1 LLEGD
6 FAVCGTDSDAVP
18 SLGKAKG
25 MSFVGMTGEISIS
38 PQLSLSLILDE
49 VNCASPPKE
58 SLLR

>member
-1 LLEGD
+1 M
-6 FAVCGTDSDAVP
+6 CGTDSDAVP

-25 MSFVGMTGEISIS
+25 MSIVGMTGEISIS